1 MSCSSNERING
12 RVLQPLDLCCGKGQ
26 RVWTCVWKNW
36 NYKSKFLKKLFAPID
51 DVWRKIIHTYQLYIF
66 YSCIQNMY
74 LLTKPCFLFKKS
86 KKWEKTIFWLLIK
99 LMIFFH
105 HRRFLQEK
113 EVIIEYS
120 LIYLLFSIEKQI
132 LKKFDF
138 HTWVY
143 LKFRI
148 SHSFTIFDPFISLDR
163 HKLKKKRIIY

>member
-1 MSCSSNERING
+1 MLKLYKKYQDSIPALH
-12 RVLQPLDLCCGKGQ
+12 RVFYKNVYTFFLCLHI
-26 RVWTCVWKNW
+26 
-36 NYKSKFLKKLFAPID
+36 FLL
-51 DVWRKIIHTYQLYIF
+51 
-66 YSCIQNMY
+66 S
-74 LLTKPCFLFKKS
+74 
-86 KKWEKTIFWLLIK
+86 LIK

-163 HKLKKKRIIY
+163 HKLEKKE